1 MPETIVYPTGKT
13 GIVANVWNIF
23 KTILTGVLLGM
34 GLLFLRDVLFEAIMP
49 DGGVLEQL
57 VLMVEENE
65 GGVTQA
71 IAAFCRDTVF
81 HETT

>member
-1 MPETIVYPTGKT
+1 
-13 GIVANVWNIF
+13 
-23 KTILTGVLLGM
+23 M